1 LRCNYWVTN
10 KVSIFMDIRNLT
22 GHSDIS
28 KSITAPALG
37 RQVTIG
43 LDLEI

>member
-1 LRCNYWVTN
+1 
-10 KVSIFMDIRNLT
+10 MDIRNLT

-28 KSITAPALG
+28 RSITAPALG

-43 LDLEI
+43 LDLEL